1 VHTTESL
8 LSTEKEVTR
17 FVGEWMKLETVLLS
31 ESHQSQ
37 EGPFFTCPHLCSRLD
52 RDIKSYVLMDSM
64 QVDVKSGGKGAEGRQ
79 GGDRLKD
86 TLHLHKSALTNCS
99 CQLSAAVVNTIHC

>member
-1 VHTTESL
+1 
-8 LSTEKEVTR
+8 
-17 FVGEWMKLETVLLS
+17 
-31 ESHQSQ
+31 
-37 EGPFFTCPHLCSRLD
+37 
-52 RDIKSYVLMDSM
+52 MDSM

-99 CQLSAAVVNTIHC
+99 CQLSAAVVNTIHCWGKFRRELKGAGAGTGGGVGVGTEADTTEGSRGGLVVSGLLSYIS